1 MGVDKMINEFIQAAK
16 PRPWYA
22 LWWDVWGNP
31 GLSSFQSLLHETDRG
46 STRGFIWLG
55 VTTIVVT
62 LLSSLIAV
70 LSAGDFRTL
79 ISQFSRSFYLSYLCG
94 LLLTPVFSIIGMS
107 IGAFIFH
114 VISKLFG
121 GSGKWDELIFCLS
134 AVVAPYTLFEGVMAV
149 IYLVFFK
156 TPFVVFVPLVV
167 SIVIGVY
174 MLVLYVNAIRAAENL
189 GIGQAIGTL
198 LTPVILL
205 GVCFLITF
213 LWLLPVV
220 RTGN

>member
-1 MGVDKMINEFIQAAK
+1 MGVDKMSDEFFQPAR

-31 GLSSFQSLLHETDRG
+31 GLTSFQALLAEPDRG

-62 LLSSLIAV
+62 IINSLSAV
-70 LSAGDFRTL
+70 LVAGDFRT
-79 ISQFSRSFYLSYLCG
+79 ITSQFSINFSIIYLCG

-121 GSGKWDELIFCLS
+121 GSGKWDELVFCLS
-134 AVVAPYTLFEGVMAV
+134 GVAAPYTLFEGVMAV
-149 IYLVFFK
+149 IYLLFSK
-156 TPFVVFVPLVV
+156 IPFVVFVPLVV
-167 SIVIGVY
+167 SIVIGLY
-174 MLVLYVNAIRAAENL
+174 MLILYVNAIRAAENI
-189 GIGQAIGTL
+189 GTGQAIGTL
-198 LTPVILL
+198 LTPLVLL
-205 GVCFLITF
+205 GVCYLFAFLG
-213 LWLLPVV
+213 LLPAV

>member
-1 MGVDKMINEFIQAAK
+1 M
-16 PRPWYA
+16 
-22 LWWDVWGNP
+22 
-31 GLSSFQSLLHETDRG
+31 T
-46 STRGFIWLG
+46 
-55 VTTIVVT
+55 
-62 LLSSLIAV
+62 
-70 LSAGDFRTL
+70 
-79 ISQFSRSFYLSYLCG
+79 
-94 LLLTPVFSIIGMS
+94 
-107 IGAFIFH
+107 
-114 VISKLFG
+114 
-121 GSGKWDELIFCLS
+121 
-134 AVVAPYTLFEGVMAV
+134 V